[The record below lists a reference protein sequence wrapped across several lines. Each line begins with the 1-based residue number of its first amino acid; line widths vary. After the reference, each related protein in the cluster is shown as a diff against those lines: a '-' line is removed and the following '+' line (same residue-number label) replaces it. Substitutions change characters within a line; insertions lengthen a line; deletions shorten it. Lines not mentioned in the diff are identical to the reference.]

1 MDMTKLP
8 GSDVLAQDRIRL
20 ALNFDAPRM
29 QAEVHALN
37 LGTFIY
43 YDVAPLRAPAHLVDP
58 SIATPTSAVDDYADG
73 SWTEWLD
80 TRALKESPY
89 LTEVVDT
96 FRAHTRVTLVR
107 LLRLEAGAVVKEH
120 NDPTLALEQQ
130 KSVIRLTIPIQSNHR
145 VVFFLNRVT
154 VPMLPGECWYLR
166 LSDPHSIVNAGDSE
180 RINMTIDMLPNNWVK
195 SLLLPSQ

>member
-1 MDMTKLP
+1 
-8 GSDVLAQDRIRL
+8 
-20 ALNFDAPRM
+20 
-29 QAEVHALN
+29 
-37 LGTFIY
+37 
-43 YDVAPLRAPAHLVDP
+43 
-58 SIATPTSAVDDYADG
+58 
-73 SWTEWLD
+73 
-80 TRALKESPY
+80 
-89 LTEVVDT
+89 
-96 FRAHTRVTLVR
+96 
-107 LLRLEAGAVVKEH
+107 VVKEH

-180 RINMTIDMLPNNWVK
+180 RINMTIDMLPNNWVR

>member
-89 LTEVVDT
+89 LE
-96 FRAHTRVTLVR
+96 
-107 LLRLEAGAVVKEH
+107 
-120 NDPTLALEQQ
+120 PPQ
-130 KSVIRLTIPIQSNHR
+130 KV
-145 VVFFLNRVT
+145 
-154 VPMLPGECWYLR
+154 
-166 LSDPHSIVNAGDSE
+166 
-180 RINMTIDMLPNNWVK
+180 
-195 SLLLPSQ
+195 

>member
-130 KSVIRLTIPIQSNHR
+130 KSVIRLTIPIQSNQG
-145 VVFFLNRVT
+145 VEFFLNRVA

-180 RINMTIDMLPNNWVK
+180 RINMTIDMLPNNWVR